1 MHLILCEAIP
11 LGVLCR
17 QINLRGTLK
26 TSTMKIFEVC
36 SSRVATGR
44 AHQGTYEPSCLK
56 SVDSNMSLSTLYIGV
71 VPASRCVLDPTL
83 FRPCV
88 HRCEGRGWG
97 CGGRGRCSTRSARGA
112 SATLTNIN
120 FGTCGAELGHQR
132 RTNQDGRISC
142 RASTLIFPSLCH
154 MSTAAS

>member
-1 MHLILCEAIP
+1 MRLILCEAIP

-26 TSTMKIFEVC
+26 TSTTKIFEVC

-71 VPASRCVLDPTL
+71 VPASRCVLDPTV
-83 FRPCV
+83 FRPRACTV
-88 HRCEGRGWG
+88 VKDVAGAAVVVDDARRGL
-97 CGGRGRCSTRSARGA
+97 RAVQA
-112 SATLTNIN
+112 QTLTNIN
-120 FGTCGAELGHQR
+120 ALGSA
-132 RTNQDGRISC
+132 ISLK
-142 RASTLIFPSLCH
+142 S
-154 MSTAAS
+154 